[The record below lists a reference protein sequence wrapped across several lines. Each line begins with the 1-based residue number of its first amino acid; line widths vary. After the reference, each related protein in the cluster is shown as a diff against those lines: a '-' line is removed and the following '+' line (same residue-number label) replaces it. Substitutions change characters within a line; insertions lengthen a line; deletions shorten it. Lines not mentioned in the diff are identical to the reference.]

1 MDTEL
6 MREFIF
12 LAEKRNSLKTARHFH
27 ISTST
32 LSRHMAKIE
41 GELGVSLF
49 KNPRTYAL
57 SPEGK
62 SAVDHFGNMLVEFD
76 RLADS
81 LSHSTPQTL
90 RVAYA
95 LEDRA
100 VARAVLRGRQLFLR
114 SNSRAQ
120 INIVIPQERGVM
132 ESLEVGD
139 ADAAILYLP
148 DNIDEKLF
156 SWRLLLTEPL
166 CAAVPRGS
174 LDSPNEV
181 IPLEALNGFT
191 FFYATKPGYQD
202 YTRYIQQLIEKSG
215 ALISSKGIAADN
227 IDDLYSQDAPNR
239 VWFFTE
245 SSFSAENRPL
255 FQQAYDSSDLYV
267 IADAN
272 ADRYLVYRK
281 DTENYLLDSFASCMG
296 QHT

>member
-41 GELGVSLF
+41 GELGISLF
-49 KNPRTYAL
+49 KNPRTYVL

-76 RLADS
+76 RLTDS

-100 VARAVLRGRQLFLR
+100 VAQAVLRGRQLFLR

-132 ESLEVGD
+132 ESLEIGD

-156 SWRLLLTEPL
+156 SWCLLLTEPL

-245 SSFSAENRPL
+245 SSFSVENRPL
-255 FQQAYDSSDLYV
+255 FQQAYDSSDLYA

-281 DTENYLLDSFASCMG
+281 DAENYLLDSFASCMS
-296 QHT
+296 QH